1 MSLMINK
8 EPNKPSLSDTSIQ
21 IKQIPKPM
29 NTSSITNES
38 KPISAPATKESV
50 SAKPTPTPTAPT
62 TGVAPKSSPLITPLT
77 ASQSNL
83 TKTTSISPQLSKAK
97 SNQPSQPPCKQ
108 IKTNP
113 KLLSNPQPNK
123 AKSLTRPSVQP
134 IATKYHKIQPAIAP
148 KPMPASMS
156 QTSKFNPIPTGK
168 LSLLMNQLSF
178 ARPNDSSS
186 LNTSRRWVLPPRP
199 RPGRKPTHDS
209 HGNITIDDK
218 KISKNGIATNNN
230 TTIPITTTATSNATV
245 GNGNHNTPINAS
257 TSNGITKKKT
267 KCKKDSTLEAKI
279 ALNSNTDL
287 LNQIKSSENTTVIS
301 PEDIN
306 LKSSKPTPL
315 KSLTPNNNKTSSPIV
330 PISSSQ
336 QQPPQ
341 QQQEKQPIACTKS
354 KAKAKSTTTT
364 ARKSK
369 TASAKGTPLAEVPI
383 PIPPIEVDPEKH
395 LSNMQMSYL
404 SKLKEQEVIRNYIE
418 VLTNQIKELSFVQ
431 NGVITFDA
439 LKSNVKYNNKK
450 ILTSTTTSTG
460 PGTTG
465 AGGIPTTSSSSSTS
479 SSKSR
484 YDQLEAINNLND
496 LNKFLNY
503 LTKSSNIIQSVK
515 RNPGISSETLNKQ
528 VDHYVEVRKKF
539 KAIKRNEQSG
549 KTLNNLGLQPPPPS
563 QYSLSIPSMTTG
575 VTTTTTTAGSTT
587 TPIPQAMK
595 NHAMFNNDKLSG
607 ILSGSTFQDMDIDPN
622 NNNNTNSCGGGRDSG
637 GGGVVGD
644 TLNESGMGQFVPD
657 LLKPIK
663 PVNLFSE
670 FQDLQLQTE
679 TIEESSSQI
688 SQLSGIGESG
698 EEYDIGTTVSNGNG
712 SGTGSSSNTNSSG
725 SNFAVPNN
733 LDGGDLELFMDEH
746 DFLNRLVLDDRQKL
760 MNDEEEVFGK
770 VQIHGNDMSGSSNVN
785 NDTHSITNNDNNDEN
800 KNMNRVNH
808 DLLLK
813 KKFKFNCGFCT
824 NDTPCLCF
832 DTMFLEK

>member
-1 MSLMINK
+1 
-8 EPNKPSLSDTSIQ
+8 
-21 IKQIPKPM
+21 
-29 NTSSITNES
+29 
-38 KPISAPATKESV
+38 
-50 SAKPTPTPTAPT
+50 
-62 TGVAPKSSPLITPLT
+62 
-77 ASQSNL
+77 
-83 TKTTSISPQLSKAK
+83 
-97 SNQPSQPPCKQ
+97 
-108 IKTNP
+108 
-113 KLLSNPQPNK
+113 
-123 AKSLTRPSVQP
+123 
-134 IATKYHKIQPAIAP
+134 
-148 KPMPASMS
+148 
-156 QTSKFNPIPTGK
+156 
-168 LSLLMNQLSF
+168 
-178 ARPNDSSS
+178 
-186 LNTSRRWVLPPRP
+186 
-199 RPGRKPTHDS
+199 
-209 HGNITIDDK
+209 
-218 KISKNGIATNNN
+218 
-230 TTIPITTTATSNATV
+230 
-245 GNGNHNTPINAS
+245 
-257 TSNGITKKKT
+257 
-267 KCKKDSTLEAKI
+267 
-279 ALNSNTDL
+279 
-287 LNQIKSSENTTVIS
+287 
-301 PEDIN
+301 
-306 LKSSKPTPL
+306 
-315 KSLTPNNNKTSSPIV
+315 
-330 PISSSQ
+330 
-336 QQPPQ
+336 
-341 QQQEKQPIACTKS
+341 
-354 KAKAKSTTTT
+354 
-364 ARKSK
+364 
-369 TASAKGTPLAEVPI
+369 
-383 PIPPIEVDPEKH
+383 
-395 LSNMQMSYL
+395 MSYL

-465 AGGIPTTSSSSSTS
+465 AGGIPTSSSSSSTS

-515 RNPGISSETLNKQ
+515 KNPGISSETLNKQ

-575 VTTTTTTAGSTT
+575 ATITTTTAGSTT

-622 NNNNTNSCGGGRDSG
+622 NNNSTNSCGGGRDSG

-733 LDGGDLELFMDEH
+733 LNGDDLELFMDEH

-800 KNMNRVNH
+800 KNMNQVNN